1 MAARVAAVIARSMD
15 EQGSVAPGGGLRGA
29 YSLRYGGVHTA
40 TETFTLFRREDGGA
54 SLQSLIRMA
63 DPRLDRQVGI
73 ELDRAGRPRA
83 ATVMLHQ
90 NGHYSSAL
98 FGIHGG
104 VVTCDLDCD
113 LFGRVS
119 QTMTFESEIAMF
131 GTHALANDAWFTRLH
146 DPDGPALQRFECPV
160 SSVSERGDSGL
171 LVTRTKIAVERRARG
186 RTTTAAGEFETEHFD
201 IAFGHLPPL
210 EVHVRPDDQLLVR
223 MDWKQG
229 DVIVTLDELDKE

>member
-1 MAARVAAVIARSMD
+1 MAPAVFAVIAEHMD
-15 EQGSVAPGGGLRGA
+15 RQGSVAPGGGLRGA
-29 YSLRYGGVHTA
+29 YSLRYGGIHTA
-40 TETFTLFRREDGGA
+40 TETFTLFRREDGGT

-73 ELDRAGRPRA
+73 ELDKAGLPRA

-90 NGHYSSAL
+90 DGRYSNAL
-98 FGIHGG
+98 FSIRGA
-104 VVTCDLDCD
+104 VVTCELDCD

-119 QTMTFESEIAMF
+119 QTLTLESEVAMF

-146 DPDGPALQRFECPV
+146 EPDGPALQTFECPV

-171 LVTRTKIAVERRARG
+171 LVTRTRISIERRARG
-186 RTTTAAGEFETEHFD
+186 RTTTAAGTFETEHFD

-210 EVHVRPDDQLLVR
+210 EVQVRSDDQLLVR

-229 DVIVTLDELDKE
+229 DVIVTLDELNKE